1 VRKSLRTRD
10 WTKANREV
18 QKSEADERVKEQG
31 APKTLADAWDSFLA
45 EIEAR
50 KLSHPTFRKYTA
62 LRRQMEAFG
71 KTHLADFDLDTL
83 SKFRTTWKDGPRT
96 SAKKLERLRAFLT
109 FCLDRKWVQE
119 NPAKKIKQPIITL
132 SPTMPLS
139 HEEWKDLMDAC
150 DRWITTVQPEGKLG
164 ALRLRSLLL
173 LMRYSGLRVSDAV
186 TLTTDR
192 LDGKKLLL
200 YMQKTGAPVY
210 TVLPESVVQVLE
222 ETPQVTETR
231 LFLVRQWQAANCGVR
246 LPRENQEYLQ
256 SRGNQEGIVQCRF
269 SSSPRYFRC
278 GAAAGWCAD
287 RARLDSTGTSK
298 RASDREAL

>member
-1 VRKSLRTRD
+1 MLTLYRRHKPTCPHFPEGRGYHHCKCAIWVDGVLAGRELRKSLRTRD

-18 QKSEADERVKEQG
+18 QKWEADERVKEQG
-31 APKTLADAWDSFLA
+31 VPKTLADAWDSFLA

-50 KLSHPTFRKYTA
+50 KLSHPTFCKYQG

-83 SKFRTTWKDGPRT
+83 SRFRTTWKDGPRT
-96 SAKKLERLRAFLT
+96 SAKKLERLRAFFT

-132 SPTMPLS
+132 SPTMPLL
-139 HEEWKDLMDAC
+139 HEEWKNLMDAC

-200 YMQKTGAPVY
+200 
-210 TVLPESVVQVLE
+210 
-222 ETPQVTETR
+222 
-231 LFLVRQWQAANCGVR
+231 
-246 LPRENQEYLQ
+246 
-256 SRGNQEGIVQCRF
+256 
-269 SSSPRYFRC
+269 
-278 GAAAGWCAD
+278 
-287 RARLDSTGTSK
+287 
-298 RASDREAL
+298 